1 MASESIS
8 PDASSPAEADG
19 PSPLRSVHTTS
30 FPAILDELASSLA
43 VTTYQAGKLVILR
56 SDGGIINTHFR
67 AFNKPM
73 GLAVG
78 RGRLAIGTAI
88 DVWEF
93 RDVPAV
99 ASKLKPPD
107 KHDACFLPRSAH
119 VTGDVQIHEMAYVE
133 VSGVGCQVS
142 GVRGAEE
149 QRSRAAEEQSSR
161 AAEQQSTG
169 AKFLP
174 DTRHLTPN
182 TFRDELWFVNTR
194 FSCLATHDPDHSF
207 APVWRPKFISQLTP
221 DDRCHLN
228 GVGLMD
234 GRPRWVTAL
243 GETDTAGGW
252 RENKKSGGI
261 LIDMESN
268 EIVARGLSMPH
279 SPRWHAGRL
288 WLLESGTGSLGHVD
302 LTTGRYE
309 PIVNL
314 DGFTRGLEMI
324 GNLAFVG
331 LSQVRETAV
340 FSGIQITERLQ
351 ETERT
356 CGVWVVDI
364 ERGQVIAFL
373 KFEEAVQEIFAVALL
388 PGMRFPDLIND
399 DAELVGSSFVLP
411 DDALRDVPVEL
422 RSGT

>member
-1 MASESIS
+1 
-8 PDASSPAEADG
+8 
-19 PSPLRSVHTTS
+19 
-30 FPAILDELASSLA
+30 
-43 VTTYQAGKLVILR
+43 
-56 SDGGIINTHFR
+56 
-67 AFNKPM
+67 
-73 GLAVG
+73 
-78 RGRLAIGTAI
+78 
-88 DVWEF
+88 
-93 RDVPAV
+93 
-99 ASKLKPPD
+99 
-107 KHDACFLPRSAH
+107 
-119 VTGDVQIHEMAYVE
+119 MAYV
-133 VSGVGCQVS
+133 
-142 GVRGAEE
+142 GA
-149 QRSRAAEEQSSR
+149 
-161 AAEQQSTG
+161 
-169 AKFLP
+169 
-174 DTRHLTPN
+174 
-182 TFRDELWFVNTR
+182 ELWFVNTR

-228 GVGLMD
+228 GLGLMD

-252 RENKKSGGI
+252 RENKKNGGI
-261 LIDMESN
+261 LIDMDTN
-268 EIVARGLSMPH
+268 ETVARGLSMPH

-302 LTTGRYE
+302 LANGRYE
-309 PIVNL
+309 PIVHL

-364 ERGQVIAFL
+364 QRGQVLAFL

-388 PGMRFPDLIND
+388 AGMRFPDLIND

-411 DDALRDVPVEL
+411 DAALRDVPAEL
-422 RSGT
+422 RSGA